1 MNKTTPDLPNDTD
14 SLDQLRVQ
22 NRALTQQ
29 LLDSTAEL
37 DRVRALL
44 TACEQTKAENA
55 HDRTEHG
62 VLQGRER
69 KLYELKSNFVTLASH
84 EFRTP
89 MSTILSSASLIG
101 RYNGADDEPKRD
113 RHVQRIKSS
122 VNSLTG
128 ILNDFLS
135 LSKMEKENMH
145 GQPHTLNAVSFCEEV
160 IDDVQGIVK
169 PDQRVVYRHLAGD
182 PVIAIDGQMV
192 KNILINLLV
201 NASKYSADGKQIEL
215 TTVVWDDHLVVKV
228 KDEGIGIP
236 DADKDKL
243 FINFFRARNAIH
255 IQGTGLG
262 LYVVKRYVDL
272 LGGTVTFTSELDFGT
287 TFTVQLPLSKL
298 IDTVE

>member
-1 MNKTTPDLPNDTD
+1 MPTDTD
-14 SLDQLRVQ
+14 LLDQLRQQ

-29 LLDSTAEL
+29 LLDCNAEL
-37 DRVRALL
+37 EQVRAAL
-44 TACEQTKAENA
+44 TVYEQAKTETEQHKAE
-55 HDRTEHG
+55 HDALLVQE
-62 VLQGRER
+62 RE
-69 KLYELKSNFVTLASH
+69 LSELKSNFVTLASH

-89 MSTILSSASLIG
+89 MGTILSSVSLIG
-101 RYNGADDEPKRD
+101 RYNGADDGPRRE
-113 RHVQRIKSS
+113 RHVQRIKSA
-122 VNSLTG
+122 VHSLTD

-135 LSKMEKENMH
+135 LSKMNKENMH
-145 GQPHTLNAVSFCEEV
+145 GQPHPLNVVSFCEEV
-160 IDDVQGIVK
+160 IDDVEGIIK
-169 PDQRVVYRHLAGD
+169 PGQRVVYRHLAGD
-182 PVIAIDGQMV
+182 PVTAIDGQMV
-192 KNILINLLV
+192 KNVLINLLV

-228 KDEGIGIP
+228 KDEGIGVP

-298 IDTVE
+298 IDNAE